1 MISEEEFI
9 SNLGIHIRK
18 LREVKK
24 ISQQGLAD
32 LCDMPKTSIGR
43 VERGEVNVTIKTL
56 IKIANALEI
65 EPKYILD
72 FTYK

>member
-1 MISEEEFI
+1 MILEEEYI
-9 SNLGIHIRK
+9 SNLGIHIRQ
-18 LREVKK
+18 LREQKN

-43 VERGEVNVTIKTL
+43 VERGEVYVTIKTI

-65 EPKYILD
+65 EPKDILD
-72 FTYK
+72 FK

>member
-9 SNLGIHIRK
+9 SNLGIHLRQ
-18 LREVKK
+18 LRERKN
-24 ISQQGLAD
+24 ISQQNLAD

-43 VERGEVNVTIKTL
+43 IERAEVSVTIRTI

-65 EPKYILD
+65 EPKEIFD
-72 FTYK
+72 FK